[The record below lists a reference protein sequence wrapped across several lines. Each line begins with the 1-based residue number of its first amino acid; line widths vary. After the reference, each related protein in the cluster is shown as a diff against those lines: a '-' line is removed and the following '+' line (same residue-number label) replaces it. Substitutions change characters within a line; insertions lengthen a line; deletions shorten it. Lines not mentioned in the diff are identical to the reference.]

1 MKNIGKIYKGFIK
14 IFLLVFVLIYFVN
27 TNEVLAA
34 TDKTK
39 PSISAKPSS
48 IEPTTGN
55 VKINL
60 YVKDASG
67 LNSVKWAGGSRTT
80 SYFAKSGYK
89 VTLNSQG
96 KTSLTVKK
104 NGVYTFYAKDKAGNE
119 RVKTV
124 TISNIDKTS
133 PTVSVKKSTTAPTNS
148 NVYIDLTVKDEGLG
162 VKSIKYIGGKKNV
175 EDFNNRGKELA
186 FTLKSETNKEYDNSY
201 EYTAN
206 FRYKMNYATTFLI
219 EDYAG
224 NKTIQRV
231 YVTNIDKT
239 APNLTY
245 KYSTTKPT
253 NGNVK
258 VTFTVNDEDSGID
271 TVRLASGSLT
281 ASDFAGNTGKVL
293 AINSSNQGSF
303 NVTKNSYNTLA
314 ITDKAGN
321 ITTKVIKVNII
332 DRTPPTASLT
342 YTVMKQKATV
352 NVDAYDNKGIDSI
365 YYLKGNVTNIADE
378 RWTTKA
384 KVVNEDN
391 NFYATSSGNYSV
403 LVKDVAGN
411 MTIEN
416 IKIELEFKAVWI
428 SYLEFANYGRNGFTK
443 AGFESTIDTMFD
455 KIAAMHMNA
464 VVVQVRPFGD
474 AMYDSKYFPW
484 SKYISGTQGVS
495 PGFDPL
501 EYMVEAAHAR
511 DLSIHAWLNPYRVT
525 TGSTDYTK
533 LAKDNPARVW
543 YEDNDKSND
552 RNVLAF
558 DGSLYY
564 NPAVKEVQNLIIK
577 GIKEIVMN
585 YDVDGIHFDDYFY
598 PVLGSKYK
606 TNFDAPEYNEYVAIR
621 EEQGKSVYSIGDW
634 RRYNVNT
641 LIKNVYSSIKNI
653 DNTVEFGISP
663 GGFIDYLSSDQGYY
677 VDYAKWLSSSDYIDY
692 LAPQIYWSFTNST
705 FPYAKTLDRWLS
717 YRKSDTVKMYVG
729 IATYKAGSTLEP
741 EWKNDSDILKKQVEY
756 GRDTGLVDGYIF
768 FRYDFF
774 LNKVTQKAVD
784 ALLPTLKNTY

>member
-1 MKNIGKIYKGFIK
+1 MKDLGKIYKGLIK
-14 IFLLVFVLIYFVN
+14 IFLLVFVLSCFVN
-27 TNEVLAA
+27 SNEVLAA
-34 TDKTK
+34 ADKTK
-39 PSISAKPSS
+39 PSISAKPYS
-48 IEPTTGN
+48 IEPTTGTN
-55 VKINL
+55 KIKL
-60 YVKDASG
+60 YVKDTSG
-67 LNSVKWAGGSRTT
+67 LASVKWASGNRTT

-89 VTLNSQG
+89 VTLDSNG
-96 KTSLTVKK
+96 KTNLTVKK
-104 NGVYTFYAKDKAGNE
+104 NGIYTIYAKDKAGNE

-124 TISNIDKTS
+124 TISNIDKAS
-133 PTVSVKKSTTAPTNS
+133 PTVSIKKSTTAPTNS
-148 NVYIDLTVKDEGLG
+148 NVYITLTIKDEGLG
-162 VKSIKYIGGKKNV
+162 VKSVKYIGGKKS
-175 EDFNNRGKELA
+175 EKDFETRGKDLA
-186 FTLKSETNKEYDNSY
+186 FTKKSETNNAYDNSY

-206 FRYKMNYATTFLI
+206 FRYKINYATTFLI

-224 NKTIQRV
+224 NKTIQRA

-239 APNLTY
+239 APTLTY

-253 NGNVK
+253 NGSVK
-258 VTFTVNDEDSGID
+258 VTFTVADEDSGID

-281 ASDFAGNTGKVL
+281 ASDFTNNTGKVVAL
-293 AINSSNQGSF
+293 NASNQGSF
-303 NVTKNSYNTLA
+303 TVTKNSYNTLA

-321 ITTKVIKVNII
+321 ITTKVIKVSVI
-332 DRTPPTASLT
+332 DKTAPTAELT
-342 YTVMKQKATV
+342 YTVMNQRATV
-352 NVDAYDNKGIDSI
+352 NVDAYDSKGIGSI
-365 YYLKGNVTNIADE
+365 FYLKGYVTNTADE

-384 KVVNEDN
+384 KVVNDN
-391 NFYATSSGNYSV
+391 KFYANSSGNYSV

-411 MTIEN
+411 MIIKN
-416 IKIELEFKAVWI
+416 IKIDLEFRAVWI
-428 SYLEFANYGRNGFTK
+428 SYLEFANYGRNGFTEASFK
-443 AGFESTIDTMFD
+443 STIDTMFD
-455 KIAAMHMNA
+455 NVAAMNMNA

-484 SKYISGTQGVS
+484 SRYISGTQGVD

-501 EYMVEAAHAR
+501 QYMVEAAHAR

-525 TGSTDYTK
+525 SGSTDYTK

-543 YEDNDKSND
+543 YEDKDKSND

-606 TNFDAPEYNEYVAIR
+606 TNFDAPEYEEYVALR

-653 DNTVEFGISP
+653 DSTVEFGISP

-677 VDYAKWLSSSDYIDY
+677 VDYKTWLSSDNYIDY
-692 LAPQIYWSFTNST
+692 LAPQIYWSFSNST

-717 YRKSDTVKMYVG
+717 FRKSDTVKMYVG
-729 IATYKAGSTLEP
+729 IATYKAGSSLET
-741 EWKNDSDILKKQVEY
+741 EWKNDPDVLKKQVEY

-774 LNKVTQKAVD
+774 YDKVTKKAVD